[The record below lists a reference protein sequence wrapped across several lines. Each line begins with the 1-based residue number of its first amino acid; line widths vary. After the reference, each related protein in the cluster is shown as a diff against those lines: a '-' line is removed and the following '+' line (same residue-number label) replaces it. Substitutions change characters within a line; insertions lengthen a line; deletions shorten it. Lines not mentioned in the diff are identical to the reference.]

1 MEDLEQAVADQDFLT
16 ATTKIRWQRMGMETG
31 EVQRRKDENEII
43 EEEKIDEVI
52 AMEERKFKMEAG
64 SVSLQKKKYTSMKTN
79 RRVLMPPSRPVK
91 EECVI
96 QARSE
101 AWKSV

>member
-1 MEDLEQAVADQDFLT
+1 MEDSEQAVADQDFLT

-52 AMEERKFKMEAG
+52 GMEER
-64 SVSLQKKKYTSMKTN
+64 
-79 RRVLMPPSRPVK
+79 
-91 EECVI
+91 
-96 QARSE
+96 
-101 AWKSV
+101 